1 MKPMR
6 GSLIRV
12 SKVCATITLIRSANF
27 RARASLAMM
36 TLLELLARLLTHF
49 KRFDYI
55 VDLDILIG
63 TKIDT
68 ALESFSN
75 LSGIIFEAA

>member
-1 MKPMR
+1 
-6 GSLIRV
+6 
-12 SKVCATITLIRSANF
+12 
-27 RARASLAMM
+27 MM
-36 TLLELLARLLTHF
+36 TLLELLAWLLTHF

-75 LSGIIFEAA
+75 LSGIVFETA